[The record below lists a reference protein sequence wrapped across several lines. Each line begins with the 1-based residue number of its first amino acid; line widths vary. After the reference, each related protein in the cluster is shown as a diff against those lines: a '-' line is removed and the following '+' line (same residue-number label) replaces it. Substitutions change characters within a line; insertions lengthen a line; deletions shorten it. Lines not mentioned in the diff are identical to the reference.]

1 MKLLIPRESVGAF
14 QFRMSATFF
23 GSTANPSL
31 LIM

>member
-1 MKLLIPRESVGAF
+1 LIPRASVGAF

-31 LIM
+31 LII